1 MANINDLMLRYKTQT
16 AGAIRKFITRHLDK
30 INSDGIEHAKQ
41 TPEGWY
47 FDAEAVRI
55 IDELRGVSQVAVIEQ
70 VESERVKE
78 LQEENENLR
87 QLLLMAQS
95 KLIKTQEELQENQ
108 KLLSSSEKKLL
119 AAENQSKDKEIELV
133 KVQANLEIEKTHRK
147 NAEDKIQAAES
158 QVKVIKQQ
166 RDELNHQLE
175 RLKNRG
181 LLDRMLN
188 RN

>member
-1 MANINDLMLRYKTQT
+1 MRD
-16 AGAIRKFITRHLDK
+16 
-30 INSDGIEHAKQ
+30 
-41 TPEGWY
+41 
-47 FDAEAVRI
+47 
-55 IDELRGVSQVAVIEQ
+55 
-70 VESERVKE
+70 

-147 NAEDKIQAAES
+147 NAE
-158 QVKVIKQQ
+158 
-166 RDELNHQLE
+166 NQLE